1 MALRNF
7 DSRVALC
14 MTAFTR
20 RVLLVGFVGIGL
32 AVAGCGGGGDASSET
47 TQTTSDSSTS
57 AAPAD
62 MAMNDATMNDS
73 AMMGAGTEMN
83 GPSTQD
89 AMMAEMNGAGGSGE
103 EFGDTGIGDTALGHA
118 EEGGGAS
125 DPTTSDALMAA
136 QMEARAGETATAS
149 DPSLVDATAQAQMA
163 AAAAGA
169 GTDPASDP
177 SLGDSTQA
185 AQMAAVAG
193 GANGEFG
200 AGTESGGFGPD
211 SNGAG
216 SNGGGAAKEPPADSP
231 DYPAFKIVM
240 GLMQGKHDGLK
251 EFVSTRSRGLTEKIR
266 SGSLTKTEIDDLKK
280 TFAQPQLVG
289 TPRTI
294 RGSRTVTLNSAG
306 QVISLVSKKQGSDWK
321 VSSISI
327 RAAKKR

>member
-7 DSRVALC
+7 DNRVALC
-14 MTAFTR
+14 MTAFTH

-47 TQTTSDSSTS
+47 PQTTSDSSAS
-57 AAPAD
+57 ADPAD
-62 MAMNDATMNDS
+62 MAMNDP
-73 AMMGAGTEMN
+73 AMMGGSGAEM
-83 GPSTQD
+83 GDPSTED
-89 AMMAEMNGAGGSGE
+89 AMMAEMDDGTGE
-103 EFGDTGIGDTALGHA
+103 EFGDTGIDDTALGHA
-118 EEGGGAS
+118 EEGGDAG
-125 DPTTSDALMAA
+125 DPSTDDALMAA
-136 QMEARAGETATAS
+136 QMEAETAATESAS
-149 DPSLVDATAQAQMA
+149 DPSLSDATAAAQMA
-163 AAAAGA
+163 AAE

-177 SLGDSTQA
+177 TLGDSTEA
-185 AQMAAVAG
+185 ARMAAAN
-193 GANGEFG
+193 GANDEFG
-200 AGTESGGFGPD
+200 AGERGDFGPD

-240 GLMQGKHDGLK
+240 GLMQGKHEGLK
-251 EFVSTRSRGLTEKIR
+251 EFVSTRGRGLTEKIR

>member
-7 DSRVALC
+7 DSRFALC

-32 AVAGCGGGGDASSET
+32 AIAGCGGGGDASSET
-47 TQTTSDSSTS
+47 PQATSDSAESTQS
-57 AAPAD
+57 PD
-62 MAMNDATMNDS
+62 MAMNDPAMNDP
-73 AMMGAGTEMN
+73 AMMGGGAEMDD
-83 GPSTQD
+83 PSTED

-103 EFGDTGIGDTALGHA
+103 EFGDTGIGDTASGHA
-118 EEGGGAS
+118 EEGGDAS
-125 DPTTSDALMAA
+125 DPTTDDALMAA
-136 QMEARAGETATAS
+136 QMEAEAAGTEGAS
-149 DPSLVDATAQAQMA
+149 DPSLTDATAAAQM
-163 AAAAGA
+163 AAAGA
-169 GTDPASDP
+169 GTDPADDP
-177 SLGDSTQA
+177 TLGDSTQA
-185 AQMAAVAG
+185 AQMAAAG

-200 AGTESGGFGPD
+200 EGTESGDFGPD
-211 SNGAG
+211 SNG

-251 EFVSTRSRGLTEKIR
+251 EFVSTRGRGLTEKIR

-280 TFAQPQLVG
+280 AFAQPQLVG